1 MTRDN
6 AVLVPVERTTNRILV
21 QDRRGHKPPPWG
33 FFGGKIEAGET
44 PLEALLREA
53 EEELTL
59 TLRPEELRYVG
70 TFSGRYGDL
79 ELTLYTF
86 LWPFDGDLS
95 RFVQR
100 EGAGMELV
108 TLAEI
113 CRRTE
118 PGSPDH
124 ALASGLQTYFR
135 PKMLGF
141 ADER

>member
-6 AVLVPVERTTNRILV
+6 AVLVPVERTTNRVLV
-21 QDRRGHKPPPWG
+21 QDRRGYKPPPWG
-33 FFGGKIEAGET
+33 FFGGRIEPGET

-59 TLRPEELRYVG
+59 TLKPEELRYVS

-79 ELTLYTF
+79 ELTLHTF

-108 TLAEI
+108 TPAEMLE
-113 CRRTE
+113 RTQ
-118 PGSPDH
+118 PGSPDY
-124 ALASGLQTYFR
+124 ALALGL
-135 PKMLGF
+135 
-141 ADER
+141 ERLIRSLW